1 MGDDRVRVLFVCT
14 GNTFRSVIAEYC
26 LKNYLKKRGINNILV
41 SSAGIIIKPKG
52 IDPLVL
58 EKLKN
63 KGIDASKHKPRKL
76 TAEMIRNF
84 DVVIALHKEQQDF
97 IERNFGI
104 YVPLFNEIAIEKN
117 LSVSDIDSISTGP
130 NKEELIKRHVK
141 ETINH
146 IYQNTS
152 KIFNY
157 IEYSN
162 FLFLDFMNRK
172 RQQKMGY
179 PFNPL
184 YESKYS
190 IAFMSVDIPNKEDA
204 HILVVPKNRFKS
216 FEDIP
221 HEILHD
227 IVETISV
234 VGRAIRKSHEGYNV
248 LLNNGWSAG
257 QRIFHTHFHIIPRN
271 EKDDIKIEIWK
282 NKKLNKNEFIR
293 LNDQIKEN
301 IDEVLKENA

>member
-1 MGDDRVRVLFVCT
+1 MGDDKARVLFVCT
-14 GNTFRSVIAEYC
+14 GNTFRSVIAEYY
-26 LKNYLKKRGINNILV
+26 LKNYLKKKGINNISV
-41 SSAGIIIKPKG
+41 SSAGIIAESQKINPF
-52 IDPLVL
+52 VL
-58 EKLKN
+58 QVLKA
-63 KGIDASKHKPRKL
+63 KGIDASKHKQKKL
-76 TAEMIRNF
+76 TYEMIKNS
-84 DVVIALHKEQQDF
+84 DVIIALHKEHQDF
-97 IERNFGI
+97 IEKNFGL
-104 YVPLFNEIAIEKN
+104 YVQLFNEIALEKS
-117 LSVSDIDSISTGP
+117 LSVSDIDSINNGP

-162 FLFLDFMNRK
+162 FLFLDFINRK
-172 RQQKMGY
+172 KQQRMGY
-179 PFNPL
+179 PFNPF

-190 IAFMSVDIPNKEDA
+190 IAFMSIDIPNKENA
-204 HILVVPKNRFKS
+204 HVLVVPKNRFKS

-227 IVETISV
+227 LVETISV
-234 VGRAIRKSHEGYNV
+234 VGKAIKKSHEGYNV

-257 QRIFHTHFHIIPRN
+257 QRIFHTHFHVIPRN

-293 LNDQIKEN
+293 LNDQIRGN
-301 IDEVLKENA
+301 IKEVLKNA